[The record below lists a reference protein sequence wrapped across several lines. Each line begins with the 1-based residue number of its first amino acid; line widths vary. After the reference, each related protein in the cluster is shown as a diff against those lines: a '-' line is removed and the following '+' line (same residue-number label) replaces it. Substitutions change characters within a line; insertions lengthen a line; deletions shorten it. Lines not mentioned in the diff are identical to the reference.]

1 MNASK
6 AQFLCGLNDTSKK
19 ATHHLQSQL
28 TSRMSQ
34 NKKKMKNMYL
44 NLLTK
49 RQFDINLPLPA
60 RTCDLEKISPTITI
74 EMNIA
79 T

>member
-34 NKKKMKNMYL
+34 NKKMKNMYL